1 MRWRRGRERERVRAW
16 VRETE
21 REGRETARDGER
33 EGVSGNE
40 GGREGGRLT
49 LDQRLFFLDSV
60 LRPADGQNRRRR
72 KLASIPAELRHL
84 EVKEKIIKKNRRV
97 SDYKRAVVA
106 VTVLLFLLSSRRPG

>member
-1 MRWRRGRERERVRAW
+1 MEEGA
-16 VRETE
+16 
-21 REGRETARDGER
+21 REGEGERDGEGGGERQGERRGETGR

-40 GGREGGRLT
+40 GREGGRLT

-84 EVKEKIIKKNRRV
+84 EVKDI
-97 SDYKRAVVA
+97 
-106 VTVLLFLLSSRRPG
+106 